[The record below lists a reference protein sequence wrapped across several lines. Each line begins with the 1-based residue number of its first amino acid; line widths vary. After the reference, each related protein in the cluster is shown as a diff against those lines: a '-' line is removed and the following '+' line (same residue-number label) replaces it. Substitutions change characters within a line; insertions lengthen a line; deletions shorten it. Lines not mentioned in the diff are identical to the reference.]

1 MYRHQVK
8 LSSKKSAMIN
18 LSQLNKLIYF
28 SLFFAVLIFNVCFSE
43 DEPADIWKKQDANVE
58 ENNKANEEKKTTI
71 ESSILSSDQ
80 NVSSTSIAETEL
92 KQNEVK
98 IVGLFDPQEYNF
110 NLGMWMDSD
119 GDDVKKIFYRI
130 NKLKLSNFSEDL
142 LFKVLL
148 TNAYSPRKNLSSFDF
163 LKIKVDWLIKHRRLK
178 DLDDLLS
185 VNSEVGKVP
194 KAIEFLINERLSTGN
209 IKSACEKI
217 NNINQDI
224 ENNYLEKFKIYCL
237 INNDR
242 KDEAQLIFE
251 LLKERGFK
259 DTFFEDKIYFLL
271 GLKEKTDQKILDNN
285 LFNFYLSHITSNSF
299 EYQPEEKTDKYI
311 WRYLSSSNLIKIDS
325 FEDEKVI
332 LTYEKAA
339 AEGSFESEEIFNI
352 YLSILFNVNQLINAN
367 EVYKNL
373 SSYKARALI
382 YQSILLADDI
392 EKKLYF
398 TFLLKDLFKKDKL
411 SKAYSEEMTNILRSI
426 DPNEIPEDYRD
437 LVKSNIERNYK
448 ISKKVKFDNDILHRS
463 KVIKHF
469 LDDNEKISR
478 TEKDFKSV
486 YKKIK
491 RNKKYFIS
499 IKDII
504 VLESL
509 IVDGMSLPQSLN
521 FEELSSELTVP
532 QNLQSLVDQNQI
544 GMVMLKI
551 IEIIGEDDVH
561 NLDPETIY
569 FLSKILNQLNL
580 KKIRNNILS
589 EFLPAR
595 V

>member
-1 MYRHQVK
+1 
-8 LSSKKSAMIN
+8 MIS

-28 SLFFAVLIFNVCFSE
+28 SLFFTVLIFNVCFSE
-43 DEPADIWKKQDANVE
+43 DEPADIWQQQEDNVK
-58 ENNKANEEKKTTI
+58 ENNEVSDEKKITI
-71 ESSILSSDQ
+71 ESPILSSDE
-80 NVSSTSIAETEL
+80 NISSISIDETEL
-92 KQNEVK
+92 EENKVK
-98 IVGLFDPQEYNF
+98 IVGLFDPQENNF
-110 NLGMWMDSD
+110 NLGMWSQSD
-119 GDDVKKIFYRI
+119 GNDVKKIFSRI

-142 LFKVLL
+142 LFKVLF
-148 TNAYSPRKNLSSFDF
+148 TNSYPPGKNLSSFDF
-163 LKIKVDWLIKHRRLK
+163 LKMKVDWLIKNRRLN

-185 VNSEVGKVP
+185 ANPEVGKVP
-194 KAIEFLINERLSTGN
+194 KALEFLINERLSTGD

-217 NNINQDI
+217 NNIHQDVK
-224 ENNYLEKFKIYCL
+224 NNYLEKFKIYCL

-251 LLKERGFK
+251 LLIEQGFN
-259 DTFFEDKIYFLL
+259 DNFFEDKIYFLL
-271 GLKEKTDQKILDNN
+271 GFKDKTDQKILDDN
-285 LFNFYLSHITSNSF
+285 LFNFYLSHITSNNF

-311 WRYLSSSNLIKIDS
+311 WRYLSSSNLIKINDL
-325 FEDEKVI
+325 ENEEII
-332 LTYEKAA
+332 LTYEKVA

-352 YLSILFNVNQLINAN
+352 YLNVLFNVNQLINAN

-373 SSYKARALI
+373 PSYKARALI
-382 YQSILLADDI
+382 YQSILLADNI
-392 EKKLYF
+392 ERKLYF
-398 TFLLKDLFKKDKL
+398 TFLLKDLFNKDKL
-411 SKAYSEEMTNILRSI
+411 NKAYSEEMTNILRSI
-426 DPNEIPEDYRD
+426 DPNEIPEDYED
-437 LVKSNIERNYK
+437 LVKSNIEQNYK
-448 ISKKVKFDNDILHRS
+448 ISKKIKFDNDILHRS

-469 LDDNEKISR
+469 LDNNEKISK

-509 IVDGMSLPQSLN
+509 VVDGMSLPQGLN
-521 FEELSSELTVP
+521 YEELSSELTVP
-532 QNLQSLVDQNQI
+532 ENLQDLVEEEQI
-544 GMVMLKI
+544 GLVMLKI
-551 IEIIGEDDVH
+551 IEIIGEDDIR

-569 FLSKILNQLNL
+569 FLNKILNQLNL

-589 EFLPAR
+589 EILPAR

>member
-1 MYRHQVK
+1 
-8 LSSKKSAMIN
+8 L
-18 LSQLNKLIYF
+18 
-28 SLFFAVLIFNVCFSE
+28 SE
-43 DEPADIWKKQDANVE
+43 DEPADIWKKQDTNIE
-58 ENNKANEEKKTTI
+58 EKKKVNKEKKTTI
-71 ESSILSSDQ
+71 ESSILSSDE
-80 NVSSTSIAETEL
+80 NTSSISIAETEL
-92 KQNEVK
+92 KKNETE
-98 IVGLFDPQEYNF
+98 IVGLFDPQEYDF

-119 GDDVKKIFYRI
+119 GNDVKKTFSRI

-142 LFKVLL
+142 LFKVLF
-148 TNAYSPRKNLSSFDF
+148 TNAYPPGKNLSSFDF
-163 LKIKVDWLIKHRRLK
+163 LKIKVDWLIKHRRLN
-178 DLDDLLS
+178 DLDDFLS
-185 VNSEVGKVP
+185 ANSEVGKIP
-194 KAIEFLINERLSTGN
+194 KAIEFLINERLSTGD

-217 NNINQDI
+217 NNISKNI

-237 INNDR
+237 INSDR

-259 DTFFEDKIYFLL
+259 DAFFEDKIYFLL

-285 LFNFYLSHITSNSF
+285 LFNFYLSHITSNNF
-299 EYQPEEKTDKYI
+299 EYQPEEKTNKYI

-325 FEDEKVI
+325 FEDEEVI
-332 LTYEKAA
+332 LTYEKAS
-339 AEGSFESEEIFNI
+339 AEGSFDSEEIFNI
-352 YLSILFNVNQLINAN
+352 YLNILFNVNQLINAN

-373 SSYKARALI
+373 PNYKARALI
-382 YQSILLADDI
+382 YQSILLTDDI

-411 SKAYSEEMTNILRSI
+411 NKAYSEEMTNILRSI
-426 DPNEIPEDYRD
+426 DPNEIPEDYKD

-448 ISKKVKFDNDILHRS
+448 ISKKIKFDNDILHRS

-469 LDDNEKISR
+469 LDNNEKISK

-509 IVDGMSLPQSLN
+509 VVDGMSLPQALN
-521 FEELSSELTVP
+521 YEELSSELTVP
-532 QNLQSLVDQNQI
+532 ENLQNLVDQNQT

-551 IEIIGEDDVH
+551 IEIIGEDEVY

-569 FLSKILNQLNL
+569 FLNKILNQLNL

-589 EFLPAR
+589 EFLPSR